1 MSVNIHAGRTVPVAQ
16 TQFARKLLAER
27 VRVCRTKKVFA
38 VGSQTF
44 TAMMYSTVMFDDLNL
59 TSPRGHRAVF
69 RSWYAFQMLA
79 AASQLTLYQRPRQE
93 KTSLGNL

>member
-1 MSVNIHAGRTVPVAQ
+1 MAQ

-44 TAMMYSTVMFDDLNL
+44 TALMYSTGMFEEQD
-59 TSPRGHRAVF
+59 V
-69 RSWYAFQMLA
+69 
-79 AASQLTLYQRPRQE
+79 
-93 KTSLGNL
+93 SLIVSVLII